1 VKKQVVM
8 YFVLAVMLVVTACSG
23 SNGGAKNAS
32 SGVNDTGE
40 SGAVNTNAGEND
52 DAAANTEPL
61 KVAMTLMAGPKT
73 PNAWVET
80 ALEEDLKAKLNRP
93 VDVDSIMLPG
103 WDQVKTKINLL
114 MSDKKTMPDIVWY
127 LQDMNKEYNTW
138 TQAGVVVDMLPLL
151 QKNGKNIIDY
161 YSKDNLFYS
170 WDRNG
175 KIFRVPADIAETGTM
190 TTILRKDWM
199 DNLSLK
205 VPTTVP
211 EYVDVLRAF
220 TKNDPDGN
228 NKADTFGL
236 SGPAEYRSFGPI
248 FYAYKSDPDNFMIQD
263 DGSVKFGPTLPQ
275 TKEALKV
282 LQDMFKEGLID
293 PRMVLVGQTDG
304 TKFEEIL
311 QQGKVGSLYQ
321 WVDYFNPGNLVVQG
335 LKANNPG
342 AELMY
347 IDPIKGPDGF
357 ASDNASQVGG
367 WSFLSIT
374 NKSKDPAAVMSVL
387 NQMASSD
394 TFKLINFGKE
404 GEHYKIEGGVFT
416 SLVKPDESAK
426 LGLGNF
432 GWYVAR
438 KDETNIKNTAEVNE
452 LFKKRAETSDPLR
465 KAIVEFKSL
474 DRPAWTEHYADIKKL
489 TDETFFGIISGKLS
503 IDAFDNYVEQFNK
516 IGGKDV
522 EEEANRLYKEQQ
534 VDYAAYEDWYA
545 KEIEPYK

>member
-1 VKKQVVM
+1 
-8 YFVLAVMLVVTACSG
+8 MLVVTACSG